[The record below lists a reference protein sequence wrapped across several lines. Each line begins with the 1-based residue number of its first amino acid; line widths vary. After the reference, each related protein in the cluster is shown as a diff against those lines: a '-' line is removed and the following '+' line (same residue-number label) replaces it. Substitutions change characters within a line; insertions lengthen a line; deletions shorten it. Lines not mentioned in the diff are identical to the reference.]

1 MTHTNTLIL
10 LTIISLM
17 CFYLYI
23 SKIYL
28 QENKIDNI
36 ESFSI
41 LDFLKKKNNDNIAV
55 KVKQNLK
62 YPNYLKDYNF
72 IIFKDDT
79 KITLDNDILSHNEY
93 EKATLNDEIIL
104 DLDSI
109 LIPLIGKINKT
120 LNVSFNKNNIDYR
133 KVIIKID
140 KKQNALY
147 QILLVLFQKK
157 GAQQELKIEIY
168 KSNTNKININD
179 IKEVSSIHTLALL
192 NNNNDVEDYYHSD
205 FGNEINDDTH
215 EENKKHFD
223 TNINKNIDKISKFYN
238 LESIYKY
245 PTIDDKLHEFNIADK
260 KAVSGYKHKI
270 LQYGDVDFKINP
282 NGIQERSGKYNSWF
296 IDRQKEKQITKVY
309 PQNKA
314 SSVWDHTGT
323 LINNDSNEKD
333 GIDYAYEERN
343 KIPRYHI
350 SQYSHY
356 GSNKF
361 NRLHAFKQFNK

>member
-1 MTHTNTLIL
+1 MAHTNTLIL
-10 LTIISLM
+10 LTIISLLS
-17 CFYLYI
+17 FYLYI

-28 QENKIDNI
+28 LENKIENI
-36 ESFSI
+36 EPFSI
-41 LDFLKKKNNDNIAV
+41 LDFLKKKNNDNKTV
-55 KVKQNLK
+55 KSKQHLK
-62 YPNYLKDYNF
+62 YPNYIKDHSF

-79 KITLDNDILSHNEY
+79 KLTLDNDILSHNEY

-109 LIPLIGKINKT
+109 LIPLISKINKT
-120 LNVSFNKNNIDYR
+120 LGVSFNKNNIDYR
-133 KVIIKID
+133 KVVIKID

-179 IKEVSSIHTLALL
+179 IKEVASIHTLALL
-192 NNNNDVEDYYHSD
+192 NNNNDVDDYYHSD
-205 FGNEINDDTH
+205 FGNEINDATH
-215 EENKKHFD
+215 EENKTHFD

-245 PTIDDKLHEFNIADK
+245 PTIDDKLHDFNIADK
-260 KAVSGYKHKI
+260 KALSGYKHKI
-270 LQYGDVDFKINP
+270 LQYGTIDFKINP

-309 PQNKA
+309 PQNKV
-314 SSVWDHTGT
+314 SSTWDHTGT
-323 LINNDSNEKD
+323 LISKQSNEKD
-333 GIDYAYEERN
+333 GVDYAYEERN

-356 GSNKF
+356 GNNNF
-361 NRLHAFKQFNK
+361 NRLHAFKQFNT